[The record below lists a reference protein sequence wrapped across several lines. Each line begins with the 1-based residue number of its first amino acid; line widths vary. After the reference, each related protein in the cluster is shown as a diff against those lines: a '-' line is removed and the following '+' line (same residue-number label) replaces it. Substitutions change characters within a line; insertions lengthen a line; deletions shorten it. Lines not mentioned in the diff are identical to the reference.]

1 MGMCIQRAFWGL
13 LLSLWAA
20 PTVLAQSAGT
30 NSPPGQNILIEAEG
44 TVEGMRYGVD
54 KWFPAQTNLVLNIHD
69 KVRTGLKSRAAV
81 RLSNQSILRLNK
93 LTTIEIQPPEEATK
107 RTILDLK
114 SGAAYF
120 YNREQPGETTF
131 RTPTA
136 SGAIRGTEF
145 YLTVD
150 DAGTTVISMID
161 GAVDL
166 RNDQGTITLVSGEQG
181 MAENGKPP
189 HKTAVLEAMN
199 LIQWALYYP
208 GVLDLR
214 DISLSDAEQKAL
226 DTSLAAYKEGDLL
239 RAVSEYPTN
248 RVAGSVSEK
257 VYHAAI
263 LLAVGQVEETQ
274 EILDGLAT
282 DDAKITHLAESLS
295 ELIAAVRYK
304 TFLRKSPPAD
314 PTDWLAHSYYEQSRS
329 RLESAREAARQAL
342 HLDPEFGFAWA
353 RLGELE
359 FSFGKNA
366 DALTAANKALQFS
379 TRNAEAHSLQGFLLA
394 AKEKNDQALAAFN
407 RAIELDGALGNAWL
421 GRGLIQIRQGHREA
435 GRKDLQTAAALEPNR
450 ALLRSY
456 LGKAQFH
463 EGNQR
468 LARKEL
474 DLARK
479 MDPGDPTPFLYSA
492 LLEQQENKLNEAVRD
507 LEKSQDLN
515 DNRSVFRSR
524 LLLDQDH
531 AVRSANLASI
541 YRDDGLYDQ
550 SIREAGRAVN
560 YDYGNYSAH
569 LFLAESYDALRDPR
583 QVNLRYE
590 TPWLSELFMANL
602 LAPVQGGNLSQN
614 ISQQEYSRLFEG
626 DKLGFSSLTEYFS
639 NGDWFQRASQ
649 YGNFGDFGYAMDVDY
664 RSQNGWRLNNDL
676 ESTTGFFKAKEQ
688 ITPQDS
694 ILLQG
699 IYYNYTSGDVAQ
711 YYNQQSA
718 SQTQRIK
725 ERQEP
730 LIFAGYH
737 HEWDPGVHSLLLVGH
752 FDDTFLREDHG
763 GTNIQTIIPNPNF
776 FANNG
781 RRSTLDYRS
790 ELDGYSAEF
799 QQVWD
804 VTKHNIIAGTRFQ
817 TGESDT
823 FTRIAPTNSGIFFP
837 IPTTTQMVQTDLQ
850 RFNVYVYDSY
860 QVFEP
865 LQLIGGISYDRLH
878 YPVNI
883 DIAPITDRESV
894 RDQVSPKA
902 GFILRTWENAFLR
915 GAYTRSLGGVFFDN
929 SLRLEPVQVAGFT
942 QAYRSLI
949 PESVLGIVPGARF
962 ETYHV
967 GFDEKLFKNTYF
979 GIDAELL
986 TSTGDQVQ
994 GAYAFA
1000 GPLAPGQ
1007 ISEITQALDYREK
1020 SLYVSLNQLIGKQW
1034 SLGARYRL
1042 TSADLATRHGA
1053 FPLSRLDQD
1062 NEAALHQ
1069 LNLYAIFNESCGFFS
1084 QFHAIWNQQSN
1095 QGYTPDIPGDDFWHL
1110 NFYAGYRFYRRH
1122 AEVGLGVLNLTD
1134 RDYKLN
1140 PLTLYAELPRERTFT
1155 ASLKLNF

>member
-1 MGMCIQRAFWGL
+1 MHQCNQRVFWGL
-13 LLSLWAA
+13 LLFIWVV
-20 PTVLAQSAGT
+20 PTAFSQSGST

-54 KWFPAQTNLVLNIHD
+54 KWFPAHTNQVFNIGD

-93 LTTIEIQPPEEATK
+93 LTTIEIQAPAQEAK

-145 YLTVD
+145 HLAVD
-150 DAGTTVISMID
+150 DAGKTVLTLID

-166 RNDQGTITLVSGEQG
+166 RNELGQVTLVSGEQG
-181 MAENGKPP
+181 VVEAGKAPR
-189 HKTAVLEAMN
+189 KTAMLDAFN
-199 LIQWALYYP
+199 IIQWALYYP

-214 DISLSDAEQKAL
+214 DLSWNEDDAIRASLQ
-226 DTSLAAYKEGDLL
+226 AYKTGDLL
-239 RAVSEYPTN
+239 RGVADYPTN
-248 RVAGSVSEK
+248 RIAASVSEK
-257 VYHAAI
+257 IYNAGI
-263 LLAVGQVEETQ
+263 LLSVGQVDETEQ
-274 EILDGLAT
+274 ILSTVGK
-282 DDAKITHLAESLS
+282 DDPKAARLAEALR
-295 ELIAAVRYK
+295 EVIAAVKYK
-304 TFLRKSPPAD
+304 SFLRKLPPELA
-314 PTDWLAHSYYEQSRS
+314 TEWLAHSYYEQSRS
-329 RLESAREAARQAL
+329 HLESARDAARQAVQVS
-342 HLDPEFGFAWA
+342 PEFGLAWA

-359 FSFGKNA
+359 FSFGQI
-366 DALTAANKALQFS
+366 DAALAAVNKSLQLS
-379 TRNAEAHSLQGFLLA
+379 PRNAEAHSLQGFLLA
-394 AKEKNDQALAAFN
+394 AQDRNDRALDSFN
-407 RAIELDGALGNAWL
+407 NAIELDGALGNAWL
-421 GRGLIQIRQGHREA
+421 GRGLIQIRNGDREA
-435 GRKDLQTAAALEPNR
+435 GRKDLQTAVALEPNR
-450 ALLRSY
+450 AILRSY

-468 LARKEL
+468 LARKEIDLGRKL
-474 DLARK
+474 D
-479 MDPGDPTPFLYSA
+479 PSDPTAYLYSA
-492 LLEQQENKLNEAVRD
+492 LLEQQENKLNQAVRD
-507 LEKSQDLN
+507 LEKSQELN
-515 DNRSVFRSR
+515 NNRSVFRSR
-524 LLLDQDH
+524 LLLDQDR

-550 SIREAGRAVN
+550 SFREAGRSVN

-602 LAPVQGGNLSQN
+602 LAPVQAGNLSQN

-626 DKLGFSSLTEYFS
+626 DKLGFSSLSEYFS

-649 YGNFGDFGYAMDVDY
+649 YGNFGSFGYALDADY
-664 RSQNGWRLNNDL
+664 RSLNGWRPNNDV
-676 ESTTGFFKAKEQ
+676 ESTTAFVKAKEQ
-688 ITPQDS
+688 ITPKDS
-694 ILLQG
+694 ILFQG
-699 IYYNYTSGDVAQ
+699 IYYNFEAGDVAQ
-711 YYNQQSA
+711 YYDQQSA
-718 SQTQRIK
+718 SQTQRVK

-730 LIFAGYH
+730 IIFAGYH
-737 HEWDPGVHSLLLVGH
+737 HEWSPGVHSLLMFGH
-752 FDDTFLREDHG
+752 FDDTFLRTDNG
-763 GTNIQTIIPNPNF
+763 GTNIQTIVPNPAF
-776 FANNG
+776 FSNTG
-781 RRSTLDYRS
+781 RRSSLDYRS

-799 QQVWD
+799 QQIWD

-817 TGESDT
+817 SGASDT
-823 FTRIAPTNSGIFFP
+823 SVNIAPTNSGIFFP
-837 IPTTTQMVQTDLQ
+837 LPATAQRVETDLQ
-850 RFNVYVYDSY
+850 RFNVYLYENY
-860 QVFEP
+860 QIFEP

-883 DIAPITDRESV
+883 DVAPITDREAV
-894 RDQVSPKA
+894 REQISPKA
-902 GFILRTWENAFLR
+902 GFILRPWEQAFIR

-942 QAYRSLI
+942 QAYRSLV

-962 ETYHV
+962 ETYNL
-967 GFDEKLFKNTYF
+967 GFDERFFKNTYF

-986 TSTGDQVQ
+986 TSTGEQQQ
-994 GAYAFA
+994 GAYEFA
-1000 GPLAPGQ
+1000 GPLAIGR
-1007 ISEITQALDYREK
+1007 ISSINQTLDYREK
-1020 SLYVSLNQLIGKQW
+1020 SLYVSLNQLISQQW

-1062 NEAALHQ
+1062 NEASLHQ
-1069 LNLYAIFNESCGFFS
+1069 LNLYAIYNEACGFFS

-1095 QGYTPDIPGDDFWHL
+1095 QGYTPDIPGDDFWHF

-1122 AEVGLGVLNLTD
+1122 AEVGVGVLNLTG